1 MCVTMARA
9 ALSDTIL
16 YAAEVRPEEFG
27 RKVVH
32 VLGYQNTVENRAEG
46 GNAMIL
52 PFPARPRTM
61 SQANVVPTEQCP
73 NILRDMATA
82 VRGRYRSLGRHSES
96 PDSASV
102 EVFDTGI
109 YTVVLAS
116 DARAIP
122 TALGQVPYEKRP
134 PLSPA
139 LFDAYAAW
147 YPGWTIALC
156 CFNNRESARAT
167 PLLWWYEPL
176 YRDRLFAPALDC
188 HTGDVPDLDA
198 LVTVNHTVAWGSD
211 RMRQEGPTQE
221 TVRYQDVVPTAVKP
235 YLTRQ
240 VIGRVYA
247 GKMPN
252 GDFVFPVRQ
261 VRKGG
266 YERVPEHRVEPF
278 EPSRLKPPG
287 A

>member
-16 YAAEVRPEEFG
+16 YAAEVRPEEWG
-27 RKVVH
+27 RQKVVH

-52 PFPARPRTM
+52 PFPARPGTM
-61 SQANVVPTEQCP
+61 SRANVVPTEQCP
-73 NILRDMATA
+73 NILRDMAKA
-82 VRGRYRSLGRHSES
+82 IRGRYRSFSA
-96 PDSASV
+96 DSAGGSV

-109 YTVVLAS
+109 YTVVLAA

-122 TALGQVPYEKRP
+122 DALDQVPPEKRP
-134 PLSPA
+134 PLAAA

-147 YPGWTIALC
+147 YPRWTVALC

-176 YRDRLFAPALDC
+176 HKDRLFAPALDC
-188 HTGDVPDLDA
+188 HSGDVPDLDA
-198 LVTVNHTVAWGSD
+198 HVTVNHTVAWGSD
-211 RMRQEGPTQE
+211 RMRQEGTEQE
-221 TVRYQDVVPTAVKP
+221 LVSYQDVVPAAVRP
-235 YLTRQ
+235 YLTPR
-240 VIGRVYA
+240 VIGEVYA

-266 YERVPEHRVEPF
+266 YERVPGHRIEPF
-278 EPSRLKPPG
+278 KPSRLKPPG

>member
-1 MCVTMARA
+1 MCVTMAQA
-9 ALSDTIL
+9 KLSDTIL
-16 YAAEVRPEEFG
+16 YAAEVHPEEMG
-27 RKVVH
+27 RRPIH

-52 PFPARPRTM
+52 PFPAKPGTM

-73 NILRDMATA
+73 NILRDIATA
-82 VRGRYRSLGRHSES
+82 IRGRYRSLSCAADPEADG
-96 PDSASV
+96 PV

-109 YTVVLAS
+109 YTVVLAT
-116 DARAIP
+116 DTRAIP
-122 TALGQVPYEKRP
+122 TVLDRVPEEKRP
-134 PLSPA
+134 PLSPD

-147 YPGWTIALC
+147 YPGWTVALC

-176 YRDRLFAPALDC
+176 HVDRLFAPALDC

-198 LVTVNHTVAWGSD
+198 DVTVNHTVAWGSD
-211 RMRQEGPTQE
+211 RMRKEGPTQQR
-221 TVRYQDVVPTAVKP
+221 VRYQDRVPDAIQP
-235 YLTRQ
+235 YLTRWI
-240 VIGRVYA
+240 IGRVYA

-266 YERVPEHRVEPF
+266 YERVPEYRIEPF
-278 EPSRLKPPG
+278 EPLRMKPPG
-287 A
+287 R